1 MKRIFILITLF
12 LFSCET
18 KNKSSLEKNVES
30 QIAKPKGEK
39 LKVTENSI
47 IQKNQNDWQQG
58 FGLTHNI
65 DKDSIWKKPV
75 RYYIENKDCFQTAI
89 DFYFGKFRPVDDEKT
104 EKLLG
109 LVTTDNSELRPFYR
123 WILNKTILIQDGAL
137 AEYTGIPARKYAE
150 RFPNEFFEYMD
161 IEKSN
166 EKYLNWCNSIMYS
179 GFYDKDSFENPEL
192 IRKEFAK
199 TMSKNCKNCDQ
210 TTLERINKFTDDC
223 FPDSQ
228 KDER

>member
-1 MKRIFILITLF
+1 MKRTLILITLF

-18 KNKSSLEKNVES
+18 KNKSSLEKNEES
-30 QIAKPKGEK
+30 QIAKPKVEK

-47 IQKNQNDWQQG
+47 IQKNQNAWQQG

-75 RYYIENKDCFQTAI
+75 RYYIENKNCSQTAI

-199 TMSKNCKNCDQ
+199 TMSKNCKNCDH
-210 TTLERINKFTDDC
+210 TTIERINKFADDC
-223 FPDSQ
+223 FPDSL